1 MRAYEEEQLQPKT
14 LEGLSYLDSK
24 DHLLKMKDKSP
35 TYDKNHNHKRQM
47 RRTKFFRWLTAFI
60 SLVLVP
66 TCQSM
71 PSQNPPSHTIVINQ
85 IGHQNIQT
93 VNVSYN
99 IQVQNK

>member
-1 MRAYEEEQLQPKT
+1 MRAYKEDQLQPKC
-14 LEGLSYLDSK
+14 LESLSYLGSK
-24 DHLLKMKDKSP
+24 DHLLKIKGKSP
-35 TYDKNHNHKRQM
+35 IYDKNHNHKMQM
-47 RRTKFFRWLTAFI
+47 RRTKFFRWVTAFV